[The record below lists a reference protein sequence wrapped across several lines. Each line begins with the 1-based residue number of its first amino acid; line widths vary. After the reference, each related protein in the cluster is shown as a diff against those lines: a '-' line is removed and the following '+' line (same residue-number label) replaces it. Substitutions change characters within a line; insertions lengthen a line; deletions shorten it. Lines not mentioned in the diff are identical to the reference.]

1 MHKIPTKL
9 VSDFNFPNIQCA
21 FDGSPVDTVVLVWPG
36 SLILPKINIMVLQ
49 ASVVEE
55 SCAFSALDQ
64 VLGLT

>member
-1 MHKIPTKL
+1 M
-9 VSDFNFPNIQCA
+9 VSIE
-21 FDGSPVDTVVLVWPG
+21 G

-64 VLGLT
+64 VEIPIHPSIYPSIYLINLMC